1 MGERDESIGEGQE
14 GNIYRSGQM
23 ARREEVEP
31 NESTKGERKRGGTPG
46 KDLREIRG

>member
-1 MGERDESIGEGQE
+1 MGEKEESIGEGQE

-31 NESTKGERKRGGTPG
+31 NESTKGERKR
-46 KDLREIRG
+46 